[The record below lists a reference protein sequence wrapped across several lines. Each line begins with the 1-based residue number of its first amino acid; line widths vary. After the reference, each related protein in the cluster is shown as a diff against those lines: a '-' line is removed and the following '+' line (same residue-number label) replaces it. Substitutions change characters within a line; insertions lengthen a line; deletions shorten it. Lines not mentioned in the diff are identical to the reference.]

1 MQQLDINMSKLEIKQ
16 RLEALEK
23 TLIAQL
29 DEGAKHGLERG
40 TSFECGWHIGTI
52 KAVIA
57 ELQSMQGK

>member
-1 MQQLDINMSKLEIKQ
+1 MTQQQIKQ
-16 RLEALEK
+16 RLAALEK

-29 DEGAKHGLERG
+29 EEGAKHGLERG

-57 ELQSMQGK
+57 ELQLMQGK

>member
-1 MQQLDINMSKLEIKQ
+1 MQQQDINMSKLEIKQ

-29 DEGAKHGLERG
+29 DEGVKYRLERG

>member
-1 MQQLDINMSKLEIKQ
+1 MTQQQIKQ

-40 TSFECGWHIGTI
+40 TDVECGWHIGTS

-57 ELQSMQGK
+57 ELQILQGK

>member
-1 MQQLDINMSKLEIKQ
+1 MSKLEIQQ
-16 RLEALEK
+16 RLKALEK